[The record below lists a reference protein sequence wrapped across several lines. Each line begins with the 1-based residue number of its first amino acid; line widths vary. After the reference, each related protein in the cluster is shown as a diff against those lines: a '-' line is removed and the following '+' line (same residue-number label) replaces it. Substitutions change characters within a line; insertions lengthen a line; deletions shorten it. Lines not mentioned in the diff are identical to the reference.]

1 MVHLQPTLEYW
12 TLEMSG
18 AINQPEV
25 TIMERGLG
33 R

>member
-12 TLEMSG
+12 TLEGSG

-25 TIMERGLG
+25 TIIERGL
-33 R
+33 RR